1 MTASGQDKYPR
12 HINDTIVGF
21 TMDQVDEVNYIKIDR
36 DQQYKT
42 IDLYGKTIM
51 EFASELKD
59 VQCYAGA
66 LEVSNLFQY
75 KQIGENIKAQS
86 NYTSI
91 LLSKDREIKSAKKD
105 LKRQKLKTALAW
117 GAGALATGVMAGLY
131 ISK

>member
-1 MTASGQDKYPR
+1 
-12 HINDTIVGF
+12 
-21 TMDQVDEVNYIKIDR
+21 MDQVDEVNYIKIDR